1 MNYYL
6 FKLQFTAPVHFGF
19 SDSALSLYT
28 SGDHFYADT
37 LFSALCHTA
46 VVLYGPEGA
55 GDLCRWVQDGKLCL
69 SDSMPWCADAL
80 YLPKPCIS
88 GQSSDQLPARLRKKI
103 KQLQWIGIGDFAR
116 FADSIQGKG
125 FFQPDQPKFGVFEEQ
140 VRAAIGDEARP
151 YRVGIYRFLPD
162 CGLYILAGC
171 QNDHIADRLL
181 RLLEGLGFGGIG
193 GKVSSGCGNFTV
205 SQSVCLDQGA
215 DAQLQWLNQ
224 RLRDREAHQQ
234 LLLTTSLPEDR
245 ELETALEN
253 ASYQV
258 IRRGGFASLREENAP
273 RKKQTQYFLAAGAVL
288 HNRFCGG
295 LYDVCPGQQHPVYR
309 YSVPVFL
316 GVTL

>member
-46 VVLYGPEGA
+46 AALYGPEGA
-55 GDLCRWVQDGKLCL
+55 GELCQWAREGKLRV
-69 SDSMPWCADAL
+69 SDSMPWCGDAL

-88 GQSSDQLPARLRKKI
+88 GQSSDQLPARLRKKV
-103 KQLQWIGIGDFAR
+103 KQLQWIGVGAFTQ
-116 FADSIQGKG
+116 FADSVQGKG
-125 FFQPDQPKFGVFEEQ
+125 IFEPDQPKFGVFEEL
-140 VRAAIGDEARP
+140 VRAAIGDEALP
-151 YRVGIYRFLPD
+151 YRVGAYRFQPD

-171 QNDHIADRLL
+171 QDDRVAERLL
-181 RLLEGLGFGGIG
+181 RLLEGLGLGGIG

-205 SQSVCLDQGA
+205 QKSLRLDQAA
-215 DAQLQWLNQ
+215 DAQLQWLDQ
-224 RLRDREAHQQ
+224 RLRDGEAGQQ
-234 LLLTTSLPEDR
+234 LLLTTSLPEDG
-245 ELETALEN
+245 ELDTALDG

-258 IRRGGFASLREENAP
+258 IRRGGFAALREGDMP
-273 RKKQTQYFLAAGAVL
+273 LKKQTQYFLAAGAVL
-288 HNRFCGG
+288 RSRYFGG
-295 LYDVCPGQQHPVYR
+295 LYDVCPGLGHPVYR
-309 YSVPVFL
+309 YSFPVFL